1 MFRLYGP
8 ARAERIVSQHEA
20 ELREWSHRYGIPA
33 AYIMAVLR
41 KEIAGIDIFDPLA
54 DLAVWF
60 YWLRYSLRRGLKKL
74 GLVRNAEPLF
84 RRGPF
89 GKHDSS
95 TGFGQIFAWVGI
107 NAVNYALDRGLD
119 TPEGLGVPAD
129 RRLSPHDPEDLRSVW
144 KRLLRDRSFNARLSI
159 LNLVSCAEEM
169 NGSTDF
175 ARYTPEAIQRTLT
188 RYNADVRT
196 VTAYGRETYRY
207 YLAYTEEPNGHES
220 V

>member
-8 ARAERIVSQHEA
+8 ARAERIVSQHAA
-20 ELREWSHRYGIPA
+20 ELREWSDRYGIPG

-54 DLAVWF
+54 DLVVWF

-74 GLVRNAEPLF
+74 GLVRSAEPLL

-95 TGFGQIFAWVGI
+95 TGFGQIFAWVGV
-107 NAVNYALDRGLD
+107 NAVNYALDHGLD

-129 RRLSPHDPEDLRSVW
+129 RRLSPTDPEDLRSVW

-169 NGSTDF
+169 NGNTDF
-175 ARYTPEAIQRTLT
+175 ASFTPEEVQRTLT
-188 RYNADVRT
+188 RYNANVRT
-196 VTAYGRETYRY
+196 VTDYGRETYRY
-207 YLAYTEEPNGHES
+207 YLAYSGEPSGHES

>member
-1 MFRLYGP
+1 MFRLYSP
-8 ARAERIVSQHEA
+8 AKAEKIVSQREA
-20 ELREWSHRYGIPA
+20 ELREYSEKYGIPA

-41 KEIAGIDIFDPLA
+41 KEIAEIDIFDPLA

-74 GLVRNAEPLF
+74 GLVRNAEPLL

-89 GKHDSS
+89 GKRDSS
-95 TGFGQIFAWVGI
+95 TGFGQIFAFVSI
-107 NAVNYALDRGLD
+107 NAINYALDHGLD

-129 RRLSPHDPEDLRSVW
+129 RRLSPKDPEDLRAVW

-159 LNLVSCAEEM
+159 LNLVSAAEEM
-169 NGSTDF
+169 NGRTDF
-175 ARYTPEAIQRTLT
+175 ARYTPEEVQRTLT
-188 RYNADVRT
+188 RYNANVRA

-207 YLAYTEEPNGHES
+207 YLAYSGEAGGHES